1 VGDLGSLS
9 SLDPVLH
16 YRCNPIIPQP
26 LRKGK
31 DLGAV
36 GILNLGGLALM
47 SLLMIL
53 PGVIDHSSPTNVTVI
68 GHSWFV
74 LLPVSVGLLTAGML
88 LGFPYRFPRF
98 AWRLGVLFLVG
109 WGLSEVAF
117 RQASFPWLV
126 RMWKLNLGR
135 GYLDAFL
142 LSDGWQIAGVFKF
155 LMGLGTIAILVIAS
169 RRRSAR
175 EALE

>member
-1 VGDLGSLS
+1 M
-9 SLDPVLH
+9 DPGLH
-16 YRCNPIIPQP
+16 YRYNPIIPQP

-36 GILNLGGLALM
+36 GILNQSGLALM

-53 PGVIDHSSPTNVTVI
+53 PGVIDHPSPTNITVI
-68 GHSWFV
+68 GHIWFV
-74 LLPVSVGLLTAGML
+74 LLAVSVALLTAGML
-88 LGFPYRFPRF
+88 LGFPYKFPRF
-98 AWRLGVLFLVG
+98 AWGLGVLFLVG
-109 WGLSEVAF
+109 WGLSEVTF

-126 RMWKLNLGR
+126 RMWRLNLGR

-142 LSDGWQIAGVFKF
+142 LSDGWQIAGVIKF